1 MKTSLN
7 DIIGKCAE
15 ESGLHSYM
23 YARLGEANYLMDDI
37 KQYPV
42 LLRQF
47 NENIS
52 ETRMSAT
59 RRRTTKFYFCDA
71 LGKAEPDTE
80 TEVQP
85 IVEKMEERAFAFI
98 NRLRSMGITV
108 DLISNATPFY
118 GKFDV
123 LAAGITLSATLTYNI
138 CICPPSGK

>member
-1 MKTSLN
+1 MISLSK
-7 DIIGKCAE
+7 ILKECAE
-15 ESGLHSYM
+15 AEGLCSYM
-23 YARLGEANYLMDDI
+23 YARIAEANYLMDDV

-47 NENIS
+47 NEKIS
-52 ETRMSAT
+52 ETRMSDT
-59 RRRTTKFYFCDA
+59 RSRTTTLYFCDA

-98 NRLRSMGITV
+98 NRLRSMGV
-108 DLISNATPFY
+108 EVKLISNATPFY

-123 LAAGITLSATLTYNI
+123 LVAGITLSATMTYNI
-138 CICPPSGK
+138 C